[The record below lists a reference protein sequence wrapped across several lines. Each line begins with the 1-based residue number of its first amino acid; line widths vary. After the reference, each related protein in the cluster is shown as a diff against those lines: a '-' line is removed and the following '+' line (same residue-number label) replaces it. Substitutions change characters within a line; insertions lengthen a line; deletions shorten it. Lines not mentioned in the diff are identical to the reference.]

1 MKKRIKEVKRI
12 VKNEGLDVINIK
24 QGKHLSLTV
33 TDGSVV
39 FSVTTPFTPSCNR
52 TFLQMRSDLRRGI
65 REAQK
70 KPDC

>member
-12 VKNEGLDVINIK
+12 IKNEGLDIINIK

-39 FSVTTPFTPSCNR
+39 FSVTTSFTPSCKR
-52 TFLQMRSDLRRGI
+52 TFVQMRSDLRRGI
-65 REAQK
+65 REAK
-70 KPDC
+70 AKPYS